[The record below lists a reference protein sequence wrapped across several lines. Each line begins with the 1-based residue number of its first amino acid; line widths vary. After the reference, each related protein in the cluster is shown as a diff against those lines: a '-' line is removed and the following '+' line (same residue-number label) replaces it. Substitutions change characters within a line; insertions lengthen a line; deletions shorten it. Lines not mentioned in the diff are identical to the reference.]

1 MIYRYTLLF
10 LTIQL
15 LSLITPV
22 YNQEIYLE
30 DVRTMFTEDVV
41 KIYCPEDELQ
51 NPNITLHN
59 NSASLHAKDLEAGG
73 TCSNRVYKNIR
84 TMKLAEFYNR
94 KRTLEDIIDQKLTQ
108 MQIFDKKP
116 IVDAFGYYDVSN
128 YHEKLQILQNFAD
141 SKAVQKICIV
151 GLNLGF
157 GLLNFIAS
165 NPTAS
170 FLVFDNINDQYQHT
184 PTNFNILSKIAQ
196 EALLEMFPERTI
208 TFIGGNTKS
217 SLPNFNKEF
226 SDKMDCN
233 VLYIDGQTQ
242 YVNFLSDLRNSL
254 QLLSPTFN
262 RLILDSIQLA
272 NMHSYFHYYARKVNE
287 GIECPAKIQQRQK
300 KICLQNSLT
309 TNLQSLQT
317 NKANSAFLANNAEEC
332 SKRCSIQINSVQDL
346 KGFYLTQCVAFYA
359 NATDGLHIEFVFALE
374 NCKSTPTPASEPTSV
389 AEPESDVV
397 YFPNFQM
404 TIAEIKI
411 N

>member
-1 MIYRYTLLF
+1 MIPCYTVLLF
-10 LTIQL
+10 ILQFSRLFTV
-15 LSLITPV
+15 V

-41 KIYCPEDELQ
+41 KIYCPEDVLHNPNVTLQ
-51 NPNITLHN
+51 ND
-59 NSASLHAKDLEAGG
+59 SASLHAKDYEGDG

-84 TMKLAEFYNR
+84 TMKLAEYYNR
-94 KRTLEDIIDQKLTQ
+94 KRGLEDIIDQKLTQ
-108 MQIFDKKP
+108 MQMFDKKP

-128 YHEKLQILQNFAD
+128 FHEKLQILQNFAD
-141 SKAVQKICIV
+141 SKAVQKICVV
-151 GLNLGF
+151 GLNLGYA
-157 GLLNFIAS
+157 LLNFIAS

-196 EALLEMFPERTI
+196 ESLLEMFPDRTI

-242 YVNFLSDLRNSL
+242 YTNFLGDLRNSL

-262 RLILDSIQLA
+262 RLIIDSVQLA
-272 NMHSYFHYYARKVNE
+272 NMHSYFNYYARKVNE
-287 GIECPAKIQQRQK
+287 GIECLPKIQQRQK
-300 KICLQNSLT
+300 KTCLQNSLT
-309 TNLQSLQT
+309 SNLQSLQA
-317 NKANSAFLANNAEEC
+317 NKANAAQLASNAEEC
-332 SKRCSIQINSVQDL
+332 SKRCSIQINTVQDL

-359 NATDGLHIEFVFALE
+359 NSTDGLHIEFVFALE
-374 NCKSTPTPASEPTSV
+374 NCKTVQAPPAEPGIV
-389 AEPESDVV
+389 AEPESDVI
-397 YFPNFQM
+397 YFPNIQM
-404 TIAEIKI
+404 TVVEVKI